1 MPLPLENRGF
11 PRTHQSKGRLAFSLH
26 DLGPSCTD
34 VARPGSSAVPGTKE
48 AADMSRHSPTG
59 FGFSVLLE
67 VAAVV
72 AIVAFLPRVDLR
84 PSVASAAF
92 SQDAAADRVQI
103 PAEAPV
109 SPVGWTALDIRNG
122 EATRATSYYERATPQ
137 SPSSPPSGSFSPQ
150 PMAAAPPFI
159 DANRPDPKYV
169 EERLDRASQQ
179 LVNSVGTAVN
189 NAANN
194 WLAPPKPQSPVATT
208 VGRPRTAPAA
218 SSQSPQPRP
227 WLRY

>member
-1 MPLPLENRGF
+1 
-11 PRTHQSKGRLAFSLH
+11 
-26 DLGPSCTD
+26 
-34 VARPGSSAVPGTKE
+34 
-48 AADMSRHSPTG
+48 MSRHSPTG

-92 SQDAAADRVQI
+92 SQDAAPDRVQI

-122 EATRATSYYERATPQ
+122 EATRPTSYYERATPQ
-137 SPSSPPSGSFSPQ
+137 SPSNPPSGSFSVNPT
-150 PMAAAPPFI
+150 PAAPPFI
-159 DANRPDPKYV
+159 DSNRPDPKYV

-179 LVNSVGTAVN
+179 LVNSVGSAVN

-194 WLAPPKPQSPVATT
+194 WLAPPKPQASVATT

-218 SSQSPQPRP
+218 TSQSPQPRP